1 MYSKAQLFAYFAAF
15 VVILSVCLVI
25 IFVAVKRPQ
34 AATSSSPPAQSDLFS
49 QISKPKQ
56 QKPER
61 QENFTLQP
69 AKCAPLDSDLSL
81 DCPCSVVKRKE
92 GRFPIDLPAPE
103 EEAGPPED
111 SCFNSLK
118 YSLQ

>member
-34 AATSSSPPAQSDLFS
+34 AATSSSPAQSDLFS

-56 QKPER
+56 QRPER

>member
-1 MYSKAQLFAYFAAF
+1 MYSSAQLFAYFAAF

-25 IFVAVKRPQ
+25 IFVAVKRPP
-34 AATSSSPPAQSDLFS
+34 AATSSSPAQSDLFS
-49 QISKPKQ
+49 QTSEQKQ
-56 QKPER
+56 QKPES
-61 QENFTLQP
+61 QEKFTRLP
-69 AKCAPLDSDLSL
+69 SGCAPLESDLSL
-81 DCPCSVVKRKE
+81 DCPCAVVKRKE
-92 GRFPIDLPAPE
+92 GRFPIDLPSPE